1 MITDEMLRKAAA
13 ESEERFLAD
22 LPETHEFSEGF
33 LRRVDLAKRR
43 SLQRGRSAVRCVTL
57 ILAACLT
64 VFGGVLGLSPEIRA
78 RVLGGHTATQ
88 PSEQVPVFGEDFCLT
103 LLPEGN
109 SEYLVVETS
118 MGKTYLRVDSVNS
131 VISYKCDWE

>member
-22 LPETHEFSEGF
+22 LPEKHEFSEGF
-33 LRRVDLAKRR
+33 QRRVNLAKRR
-43 SLQRGRSAVRCVTL
+43 SLQKARGAVRCVA
-57 ILAACLT
+57 LALVACLT
-64 VFGGVLGLSPEIRA
+64 VFGGVLGLSPEIRT
-78 RVLGGHTATQ
+78 RILGVHTATQ
-88 PSEQVPVFGEDFCLT
+88 PSDQVPVVGEDFCLT

-109 SEYLVVETS
+109 AEYLVVETS
-118 MGKTYLRVDSVNS
+118 MGKTYLRADSVNS